1 MSPRALAAL
10 REYFKER
17 LAQLAKRE
25 GAIRKERLAIKQAF
39 EEAQR

>member
-1 MSPRALAAL
+1 MSPKNLAAL

-25 GAIRKERLAIKQAF
+25 DAIRKERLAIKQAF